1 MAKKTTA
8 PITRAQFREKAPSI
22 VIKIAAP
29 GMPEQEY
36 TLSPREF
43 ETGSLGW
50 NLSDKMR
57 VKIDGVDVAVQIGLN
72 LIVVGSKD
80 LPKDAAP
87 STAQST
93 TTTPPAETEDQ

>member
-8 PITRAQFREKAPSI
+8 PITRAQFRDKATPI
-22 VIKIAAP
+22 VVKISAP
-29 GMPEQEY
+29 GGPEQEY

-57 VKIDGVDVAVQIGLN
+57 VKIDGVEVQVQIGLN

-80 LPKDAAP
+80 LPKDAAR
-87 STAQST
+87 A
-93 TTTPPAETEDQ
+93 PADEAGAA

>member
-1 MAKKTTA
+1 MAKKTTC
-8 PITRAQFREKAPSI
+8 PISRAQFRANATPI
-22 VIKIAAP
+22 VVKI
-29 GMPEQEY
+29 GEQEY

-50 NLSDKMR
+50 NLSDKIR

-80 LPKDAAP
+80 LPKDAA
-87 STAQST
+87 SA
-93 TTTPPAETEDQ
+93 PAEKSEGEGE

>member
-1 MAKKTTA
+1 VAKKTTA
-8 PITRAQFREKAPSI
+8 PITRAQFRTKATPI
-22 VIKIAAP
+22 VVKISAP
-29 GMPEQEY
+29 GLPEQEY

-72 LIVVGSKD
+72 LIVVGSKE

-87 STAQST
+87 PDAHSGTA
-93 TTTPPAETEDQ
+93 PAGDADQ